1 MLRRLPEG
9 PKSVEAMKLAAR
21 KGPRGIALLLKPAP
35 RLARIIKTLYLGRI
49 SDAVMALARQNR
61 AWLLAPLG
69 VSLAS
74 FGWAVLRV
82 KRSR

>member
-1 MLRRLPEG
+1 MEALR
-9 PKSVEAMKLAAR
+9 LAAR
-21 KGPRGIALLLKPAP
+21 KGPQGVKLLLKPAP
-35 RLARIIKTLYLGRI
+35 KLTRVVKTLYLGRI